1 MSGSFPP
8 PIKFPAGIG
17 DPVAYFHA
25 RVEGILKDP
34 PLLSASALRASLGE
48 GATGVQEMV
57 SLAQKALL
65 EGRLSDSLGLLN
77 ICAVNHPHAA
87 ALAGLA
93 SYALGLVEK
102 AVFFWESISHMIPK
116 DSKPTLYS
124 SLVYLGDWMRR
135 VSPSLHPETDAF
147 SIICPGRGLDVGCGG
162 SKTCPTAIGVDIIS
176 GGSSSLHGGQAGVI
190 SRADVTASGDYMP
203 MFADGEMDYVIAR
216 HNLQHYKDHVKALL
230 EWIRVLKPGGLLAV
244 AVPDHEWVDTI
255 NIDITHTHVFTTE
268 SLERLFGLL
277 PGMKTTLVGG
287 LIPRW
292 SIMAVAQKASATE
305 PYDYWEDIRSRD
317 MGRVT
322 RQMGIHRQ
330 EGREWLAGECQRELA
345 RLAGGDQA

>member
-8 PIKFPAGIG
+8 SIKFPVGIG
-17 DPVAYFHA
+17 DPVEYFHR
-25 RVEGILKDP
+25 RVEEILKDP

-48 GATGVQEMV
+48 GGAGVQELV

-65 EGRLSDSLGLLN
+65 EGRLSDSLGLLDL
-77 ICAVNHPHAA
+77 CAANHPHAA
-87 ALAGLA
+87 ALAGLV

-102 AVFFWESISHMIPK
+102 AVFSWESISHMIPK
-116 DSKPTLYS
+116 DSKPSLYS
-124 SLVYLGDWMRR
+124 SLVNLGDWMRQ
-135 VSPSLHPETDAF
+135 VHPSLHPETDAF
-147 SIICPGRGLDVGCGG
+147 SIICSGRGLDVGCGG
-162 SKTCPTAIGVDIIS
+162 SKACPTAIGVDIVS
-176 GGSSSLHGGQAGVI
+176 GGGAGFHGGQAGVI

-216 HNLQHYKDHVKALL
+216 RNLTHYKDHVKALL

-255 NIDITHTHVFTTE
+255 KIDITHTHVFTTE
-268 SLERLFGLL
+268 SLQRLFGLL
-277 PGMKTTLVGG
+277 PGMKTVFAGG

-292 SIMAVAQKASATE
+292 SIMAVAQKTPATG
-305 PYDYWEDIRSRD
+305 PYDYLDAMRSRD
-317 MGRVT
+317 MERVA
-322 RQMGIHRQ
+322 RRMAIHRQ

-345 RLAGGDQA
+345 RLAGKGQA